1 MKSMKMRVWLMLLF
15 LLGGIGAF
23 AAEAE
28 FNVAFD
34 GWGVSYSGTADVILK
49 GRTFTAREW
58 SGFCLP
64 FDASKEVLDAALGEG
79 NYSLQEYD
87 SFADNVISFK
97 KVTAATAGVPYFV
110 YVKNYVEN
118 PKFVNVTFVSDV
130 NLGYSGYMADYRGNI
145 AVGTNLTFRGF
156 YYKKASYQ
164 LFNSSPDQTISA
176 YYLDGAGELLDLRN
190 NEFSSDALGINASFL
205 VTDYKKGTTQKP
217 TIKFEDD
224 DVVNS
229 GASGGA
235 SGGGEVSEDQ
245 SSLSYKIKNKLQLTD
260 VPTVYIDV
268 EGVGGTDADLDKAL
282 YKVRATGEAPY
293 LNAVITVKDNGTDK
307 DTKHLKEFTDK
318 VKIKVRGN
326 STANPTNGKKAYRLK
341 FDKKLGATK
350 HDMLG
355 LGYSARNW
363 TLLANVFDHSMIR
376 NALSYHLE
384 KEVGMDFCPGY
395 KFADVVINGNYRGT
409 YQICDHV
416 EIDKNRV
423 NVNEDTGWMLEFQGR
438 GDMLDKPLCFTQNGL
453 QMNIKNPEP
462 ANENDAAQVA
472 AVIAPIQDWFVNTW
486 APKWQST
493 DAYGE
498 KTGWRSVNDEESLIK
513 FWIIT
518 ELTGDYDGWMT
529 AKAYKEAG
537 EDKLHYGPVWD
548 KDLAYGN
555 YTGEKSDLLIS
566 NNGNGSSL
574 VTYLNDNL
582 LKDPKFTAKAQARL
596 QTLLNGG
603 LIDRLCSK
611 ADELA
616 AIVAKTE
623 ELSNTKF
630 PRSMK
635 VGDETNNYET
645 YQETV
650 TKLKEYLRTR
660 FAKVKKLSDE
670 VKTEANTKIAN
681 VTYTPT
687 NEWYSTGLYGKT
699 GKLTDVI
706 VDNRT
711 YKANQW
717 NTFCLPFDL
726 TIEQLKTAFGN
737 DVEIVDHVG
746 MDLDGKTMLFAPVT
760 DATLYGGFPYFIK
773 PTSEVS
779 NPKFTDVIITQSPI
793 QNENYNGQYISFDNK
808 HYIYGTLFKG
818 YNIGVVSGESDYLF
832 KDDDYESDASMTTFA
847 LKYGGNGT
855 KYENG
860 ARAFLRIPDNE
871 SPSIKILSADEAKK
885 FNYDVTNSY
894 VHTAWCQ
901 YDNEIK
907 NVTIANRGMLWGNEW
922 NMICLPFKLAS
933 DAYKKVFGDDVKV
946 AEFTGVTKSEGG
958 EVLSFDLAYI
968 NEKNGMKAA
977 TPYLIFPSKDI
988 PTDGLKFEGVKVS
1001 VKTTAEQAT
1010 GNTDFRLIGTLE
1022 PTALTKGNQQIVLM
1036 RSNQLKYM
1044 ASGTTTPMQAC
1055 RAYFEA
1061 VSGTDVTSAKAF
1073 KFSIDGVS
1081 TDVKLVEMN
1090 GSPINADAKIY
1101 NLNGQQVG
1109 KSTDRLSHGIYIVA
1123 GKKVVR

>member
-235 SGGGEVSEDQ
+235 SGGGEESEDQ

-363 TLLANVFDHSMIR
+363 TLLANVFDHSMVR

-438 GDMLDKPLCFTQNGL
+438 GDMLDKPLCFSKDGIL
-453 QMNIKNPEP
+453 MNIKNPEP
-462 ANENDAAQVA
+462 ADEKDEAQVA
-472 AVIAPIQDWFVNTW
+472 AVIAPIQDWFTGTW
-486 APKWQST
+486 KSKWTGSNVFDTQ
-493 DAYGE
+493 
-498 KTGWRSVNDEESLIK
+498 TGWRSVNDEESLIK

-529 AKAYKEAG
+529 VKAYKEAD

-555 YTGEKSDLLIS
+555 YSGEQSNKFIS
-566 NNGNGSSL
+566 NTENSSSL
-574 VTYLNDNL
+574 TGYLKEYL
-582 LKDPKFTAKAQARL
+582 FKDPRFMAKAKARL
-596 QTLLNGG
+596 KELLDGG
-603 LIDRLCSK
+603 LVDRLCAK
-611 ADELA
+611 VDELG
-616 AIVAKTE
+616 AIVAQTE
-623 ELSNTKF
+623 ELNNTKF
-630 PRSMK
+630 PRNVQ
-635 VGDETNNYET
+635 VGQEITNYAT
-645 YQETV
+645 YAEALER
-650 TKLKEYLRTR
+650 LKTYLKTR
-660 FAKVKKLSDE
+660 FKTVEDLTVKEEQSATAKISP
-670 VKTEANTKIAN
+670 
-681 VTYTPT
+681 VTYKPENAWWNT
-687 NEWYSTGLYGKT
+687 ELGTGQMGKI
-699 GKLTDVI
+699 TDVQ
-706 VDNRT
+706 VENRT
-711 YKANQW
+711 FKAGIW
-717 NTFCLPFDL
+717 NTFCMPFDL
-726 TIEQLKTAFGN
+726 SMEQMKTVFGEG
-737 DVEIVDHVG
+737 VEVVSHDG
-746 MDLDGKTMLFAPVT
+746 MDIDAKTMLFAPIEGE
-760 DATLYGGFPYFIK
+760 TLYAATPYL
-773 PTSEVS
+773 V
-779 NPKFTDVIITQSPI
+779 KFTGSDVVNPTFKDVIITQTAL
-793 QNENYNGQYISFDNK
+793 QQKQYNGNAVTYDGK
-808 HYIYGTLFKG
+808 HYFYGTLFLG
-818 YNIGVVSGESDYLF
+818 YNIDTTTDYLF
-832 KDDDYESDASMTTFA
+832 GGDVYTETTSINKASQ
-847 LKYGGNGT
+847 N
-855 KYENG
+855 
-860 ARAFLRIPDNE
+860 
-871 SPSIKILSADEAKK
+871 
-885 FNYDVTNSY
+885 
-894 VHTAWCQ
+894 
-901 YDNEIK
+901 
-907 NVTIANRGMLWGNEW
+907 
-922 NMICLPFKLAS
+922 
-933 DAYKKVFGDDVKV
+933 
-946 AEFTGVTKSEGG
+946 
-958 EVLSFDLAYI
+958 
-968 NEKNGMKAA
+968 NEKGAV
-977 TPYLIFPSKDI
+977 PSFVYLQEKC
-988 PTDGLKFEGVKVS
+988 L
-1001 VKTTAEQAT
+1001 
-1010 GNTDFRLIGTLE
+1010 R
-1022 PTALTKGNQQIVLM
+1022 
-1036 RSNQLKYM
+1036 
-1044 ASGTTTPMQAC
+1044 
-1055 RAYFEA
+1055 
-1061 VSGTDVTSAKAF
+1061 
-1073 KFSIDGVS
+1073 
-1081 TDVKLVEMN
+1081 
-1090 GSPINADAKIY
+1090 
-1101 NLNGQQVG
+1101 
-1109 KSTDRLSHGIYIVA
+1109 
-1123 GKKVVR
+1123 

>member
-1 MKSMKMRVWLMLLF
+1 MKMRVWLMLLF

-235 SGGGEVSEDQ
+235 SGGGEESEDQ

-363 TLLANVFDHSMIR
+363 TLLANVFDHSMVR

-423 NVNEDTGWMLEFQGR
+423 NINEDTGWMLEFQGR

-907 NVTIANRGMLWGNEW
+907 NVTIANRGTLWGNEW